1 MPGRKLVKIRGQKF
15 KMKSRPGKSYRSY
28 HLSVPPDIAKKI
40 PEAMRFTVELTN
52 DGILFRPHKEP
63 DPVPPPQP
71 AWLTDASR
79 PATG

>member
-15 KMKSRPGKSYRSY
+15 RMKSRGKSYTSY

-52 DGILFRPHKEP
+52 DGILFRPYKEP
-63 DPVPPPQP
+63 EKKPDPQP

-79 PATG
+79 PATN